1 MPKYLLIFPHHDQ
14 MAVYYKQSFMFG
26 ISPECEIFYVKK
38 CEERVQDAYCRTA
51 PGRKDKPKTVIY
63 LTMLKLTGCFSRK
76 RKEKKSSFTSPLIL
90 THHLRLKVL
99 EKAFLNLVRAD
110 VQFFFG

>member
-1 MPKYLLIFPHHDQ
+1 
-14 MAVYYKQSFMFG
+14 MFG
-26 ISPECEIFYVKK
+26 ISPECVIFYVKN
-38 CEERVQDAYCRTA
+38 CEEGVQEAYCRKA
-51 PGRKDKPKTVIY
+51 LGRRDKTKTVFY
-63 LTMLKLTGCFSRK
+63 LTMLKLTVCVPRK

-99 EKAFLNLVRAD
+99 EKAFLNLVGAD

>member
-1 MPKYLLIFPHHDQ
+1 
-14 MAVYYKQSFMFG
+14 MFG
-26 ISPECEIFYVKK
+26 ISSEGDFLCKK
-38 CEERVQDAYCRTA
+38 CEERVQEAYCRKA

-63 LTMLKLTGCFSRK
+63 LTMLKLTVCFPRK

-99 EKAFLNLVRAD
+99 EKAFLNLGR
-110 VQFFFG
+110 G